1 MSSPFVTVATRKSA
15 LALAQARAW
24 MAQFTAATGVET
36 RELHVT
42 TTGDRI
48 QDRALNQIGGK
59 GLFIKEIEEA
69 LLDGSA
75 DVAVHSLKDVPAEL
89 APGLRLACIP
99 KREDARDVIKT
110 RTGVRFEELPAG
122 ARVGTSSLR
131 RTVMLQRLRPD
142 LAFVPLRGNVDTRL
156 RKCEEGEIDAVILAA
171 AGLNRLGFQTRYTHV
186 IEPEVCLPAVGQGA
200 LGIEIRTGDE
210 RIEKW
215 LSAVNDRDT
224 ELAVAAERGVML
236 AVEGSCQVPVAAYA
250 MREGQD
256 GLWLRA
262 LLAEADGSNLRALEE
277 RTTWPATPHEA
288 FEFGR
293 ALGQRLK
300 SAV

>member
-1 MSSPFVTVATRKSA
+1 
-15 LALAQARAW
+15 

-75 DVAVHSLKDVPAEL
+75 DLAVHSLKDVPAEL

-110 RTGVRFEELPAG
+110 RSGVRFEELPAG
-122 ARVGTSSLR
+122 ARIGTSSLR
-131 RTVMLQRLRPD
+131 RTVQLQRVRPD
-142 LAFVPLRGNVDTRL
+142 VTFVPLRGNVDTRL
-156 RKCEEGEIDAVILAA
+156 RKCEEGEIDAVVLAA
-171 AGLNRLGFQTRYTHV
+171 AGLNRLGFQSRYTHV
-186 IEPEVCLPAVGQGA
+186 IEAEVCLPAVGQGA
-200 LGIEIRTGDE
+200 LGIEIRVGDE
-210 RIEKW
+210 RIERW
-215 LSAVNDRDT
+215 LAAVNDRDT

-250 MREGQD
+250 VREGQT

-262 LLAEADGSNLRALEE
+262 LLAEADGSNQRALEE
-277 RTTWPATPHEA
+277 RTTWPATTDDA

-293 ALGQRLK
+293 QLGQRLK
-300 SAV
+300 YAR